1 MNDWSLPKRWA
12 RRSGKPRFPYPW
24 IGAALA
30 AVFAVLLYLSAAGSE
45 PQPEP
50 QDEPRVETAKR
61 PEPVPTP
68 VPEPRI
74 PEEAPTPA
82 AEECPEG
89 CAVPPPG
96 CSIKGN
102 ISKEGER
109 IYHLPHQN
117 FYGKTIIS
125 PEKGEMW
132 FCTEEEAVDNGWR
145 RAKV

>member
-12 RRSGKPRFPYPW
+12 RRSSHPRFPYPW

-45 PQPEP
+45 PQPG
-50 QDEPRVETAKR
+50 
-61 PEPVPTP
+61 PTP
-68 VPEPRI
+68 EPEPRI
-74 PEEAPTPA
+74 PEEVPAPA
-82 AEECPEG
+82 AEGCPEG
-89 CAVPPPG
+89 CAIPPPD

-102 ISKEGER
+102 ISKSGER
-109 IYHLPHQN
+109 IHHLPHDQY
-117 FYGKTIIS
+117 YGRTIIS